1 MKNFEENIESEISN
15 TLKMLEAYKNGDT
28 NLSDFPDSPER
39 NMILSGRKPADWEYV
54 KKSLNEW
61 RNYQS
66 ENHEKIKLERLEN
79 ISKLKKKLDSLENIN
94 DKLDIITEI
103 LDYSDLPEAKEILSE
118 HKGLLVLIK
127 NKN

>member
-1 MKNFEENIESEISN
+1 M
-15 TLKMLEAYKNGDT
+15 
-28 NLSDFPDSPER
+28 NLT
-39 NMILSGRKPADWEYV
+39 
-54 KKSLNEW
+54 
-61 RNYQS
+61 
-66 ENHEKIKLERLEN
+66 
-79 ISKLKKKLDSLENIN
+79 KLKKKLDSLENIN